1 MEYAE
6 LVEKVENL
14 YQWVQVFKITTIILV
29 VAIVV
34 QWIRRSRI
42 IYLRDDK

>member
-34 QWIRRSRI
+34 QWVRRSRI

>member
-34 QWIRRSRI
+34 QWVRRSKI
-42 IYLRDDK
+42 IYLTDDK